1 MVGESFSSDVAVC
14 PECKHINALQLKS
27 LAYTLTCSKCST
39 YFSTDADNEI
49 NVKFN
54 LPFAPALP
62 IGKSGTFKGETF
74 TVVNCSVKR
83 HKKYAYDWRE
93 YQLISPNKRV
103 LYLSEYDG
111 HWNCFERIQE
121 EEALKKVKLNFDYKG
136 NKYNLYQ
143 RYSAKMIYGRGEY
156 FTDMFSE
163 SPDTQVEE
171 FISPPYIMIRET
183 YRKNTY
189 WYYGAYQDRNELIAA
204 FKLTPNQLPKKEGR
218 GYTQPFISSFKKD
231 TLIGV
236 TLALVAL
243 LITFQIF
250 FAYTSKNELIFSK
263 RFNGNELA
271 QGQTF
276 FVTESFDLKDGT
288 KSVLFK
294 LDAPVANDWFFGD
307 FVLVNEQTGE
317 EIEFTKEVSYYYGV
331 DGGESWSEGS
341 TTGKAFLSKIPE
353 GRYHLLIYPEFSF
366 NNKEFSLK
374 VIRDDWNMS
383 NFWSALILIL
393 LFPAYY
399 LIRSYYIEEQRWADS
414 DYSPY

>member
-1 MVGESFSSDVAVC
+1 MVSNSFTDDVAVC
-14 PECKHINALQLKS
+14 PECKHVNALHLKS
-27 LAYTLTCSKCST
+27 LSYTLTCTKCST
-39 YFSTDADNEI
+39 YFSTDPDNEI

-74 TVVNCSVKR
+74 TVINCSVKS
-83 HKKYAYDWRE
+83 HKKYYFDWHE
-93 YQLISPNKRV
+93 YQLISPSKRV
-103 LYLSEYDG
+103 LYLSEYSG
-111 HWNCFERIQE
+111 NWNCFERIQE
-121 EEALKKVKLNFDYKG
+121 EEALKKVKLNFEYKG
-136 NKYNLYQ
+136 NKYHLYQ
-143 RYSAKMIYGRGEY
+143 RYSANMLYGRGEY
-156 FTDMFSE
+156 FTDMFTE

-171 FISPPYIMIRET
+171 FISPPYIMIREE

-189 WYYGAYQDRNELIAA
+189 WYFGAYLDRNELITA
-204 FKLTPNQLPKKEGR
+204 FNLTPNQLPKKEGR

-236 TLALVAL
+236 TLTLVAL

-250 FAYTSKNELIFSK
+250 FASTAKKEIVFTK

-271 QGQTF
+271 NGQSYF
-276 FVTESFDLKDGT
+276 ITEPFDLKNGT
-288 KSVLFK
+288 KSLVLEVN
-294 LDAPVANDWFFGD
+294 APVANDWFFGD
-307 FVLVNEQTGE
+307 FVLVNEQTRAE
-317 EIEFTKEVSYYYGV
+317 MEFSKEVSYYYGV

-341 TTGKAFLSKIPE
+341 TSGKAFLSKIPE
-353 GRYHLLIYPEFSF
+353 GKYHLVIYPEFSF
-366 NNKEFSLK
+366 SNKEFTIR

-393 LFPAYY
+393 IFPTYY
-399 LIRSYYIEEQRWADS
+399 FIRSHYIEEQRWADS